1 MWGFHI
7 LPGEN
12 RASLGSQTSNRFC
25 TRLGYLLSFKT
36 QTCSEFHLFA
46 PSDNKNWAL
55 LLNCFGCDV
64 AGRRL
69 GWEVGHVPL
78 LGVVVEEPGA
88 GSSAGAA
95 GGSLQCVPW
104 AVPTPRRCQ
113 QQARSCGWLLVAV
126 GCCLWHDAR
135 ADAGGSLSRTLG
147 CGGDHKKTEQ
157 EPECG
162 HKPAALVLAGHWPCW
177 AAGDAVRARV
187 GVLVSLPSSNQ
198 RDTLWPVVLT
208 STATLQVCTEHQMAS
223 REFNLRVR
231 LHLKQFPF
239 VLCFSPRQLICWG

>member
-1 MWGFHI
+1 MEAKLQTGSAPGLAIFFLLKLKPALNFICLHLQITRTGLCYLIVSVVMWQGGGWAGKWVTSHCWGWWWRSQVLVAVQEPRVALCSAF
-7 LPGEN
+7 PG
-12 RASLGSQTSNRFC
+12 
-25 TRLGYLLSFKT
+25 LSPR
-36 QTCSEFHLFA
+36 H
-46 PSDNKNWAL
+46 
-55 LLNCFGCDV
+55 
-64 AGRRL
+64 
-69 GWEVGHVPL
+69 
-78 LGVVVEEPGA
+78 
-88 GSSAGAA
+88 AGA
-95 GGSLQCVPW
+95 S
-104 AVPTPRRCQ
+104 
-113 QQARSCGWLLVAV
+113 SCGWLLVAV
-126 GCCLWHDAR
+126 GCSLWHDAR

-162 HKPAALVLAGHWPCW
+162 HKPAALVLAGRWPCW

-208 STATLQVCTEHQMAS
+208 STATLQVCAEHQMAS

-231 LHLKQFPF
+231 LHLKQFPL